1 MSRFLIVAFGAL
13 LLAQNPTPPTS
24 SAQPPSGQQP
34 SGQQPSA
41 QPPSV
46 QPPPG
51 QQPAGQQAQRPPVF
65 RGGTNQVRVDVTV
78 LDKKGEPVTGLTKD
92 DFQVLEDGQPQS
104 IETLKLI
111 EANGSAPEDDT
122 SLEIRSP
129 AHAAQE
135 AARDDVRVFVVF
147 WDEYHIGQMLP
158 ATRAREAL
166 SAFVQTAF
174 GPTDLV
180 AVMDQLTPTDAIH
193 LTRDRRE
200 LADQVHQLKGRLGV
214 YLPARSAMEEA
225 QLYRG
230 PGVEIVRAQVTASAL
245 DSTINYLGS
254 IKEGRKSILLVSQAI
269 GPLGPSPQDSVD
281 WLDQAIREA
290 NANNVT
296 IYSLDPRGL
305 DMNLSHSDIL
315 ISLASQ
321 TGGKQFNNNFPAESL
336 KEIVK
341 NSSAFYLLGYVSAKN
356 PEDGKF
362 HKIAVHVKRPGLEVK
377 ARTGYFAPSLVQIEA
392 AAKKLAENTAPP
404 EIAKALSPLADDAAV
419 PLTGDLWA
427 GAGPGSDNVPSI
439 TVVWSPRGVDRL
451 SKKGWLR
458 ASGDDG
464 HVYFDGPFDNRVTFN
479 AAPGQLHLR
488 HQLIEADGSR
498 SDRQESSLEVPD
510 FKAAVAVTTPVV
522 YRARTPLE
530 LRTLLAATDPSPY
543 AGRQFDRTD
552 RVLVRFS
559 VLGSGAG
566 DATVTA
572 HLLGKTGR
580 ALATLPLKSA
590 QNGYELDLPL
600 GSIAHGDY
608 VIAFEVSHGADQVR
622 QLVPFRVN

>member
-1 MSRFLIVAFGAL
+1 
-13 LLAQNPTPPTS
+13 
-24 SAQPPSGQQP
+24 
-34 SGQQPSA
+34 
-41 QPPSV
+41 
-46 QPPPG
+46 
-51 QQPAGQQAQRPPVF
+51 
-65 RGGTNQVRVDVTV
+65 
-78 LDKKGEPVTGLTKD
+78 
-92 DFQVLEDGQPQS
+92 
-104 IETLKLI
+104 
-111 EANGSAPEDDT
+111 
-122 SLEIRSP
+122 
-129 AHAAQE
+129 
-135 AARDDVRVFVVF
+135 
-147 WDEYHIGQMLP
+147 
-158 ATRAREAL
+158 
-166 SAFVQTAF
+166 
-174 GPTDLV
+174 
-180 AVMDQLTPTDAIH
+180 
-193 LTRDRRE
+193 
-200 LADQVHQLKGRLGV
+200 
-214 YLPARSAMEEA
+214 MEEA
-225 QLYRG
+225 QLQRG
-230 PGVEIVRAQVTASAL
+230 PGVEIVRAQVTSSAL
-245 DSTINYLGS
+245 DATINYLGS
-254 IKEGRKSILLVSQAI
+254 IKEGRKSILLVSQGM
-269 GPLGPSPQDSVD
+269 GPIGPSPQDSMD

-305 DMNLSHSDIL
+305 DMNLNHSDIL

-377 ARTGYFAPSLVQIEA
+377 ARTGYFAPSQVQIEA

-404 EIAKALSPLADDAAV
+404 EIAKALSPLAEDSAV
-419 PLTGDLWA
+419 PVTGDLWA
-427 GAGPGSDNVPSI
+427 GASPGGDNASI
-439 TVVWSPRGVDRL
+439 TVVWSPRVVDRL
-451 SKKGWLR
+451 SKKSWLR

-464 HVYFDGPFDNRVTFN
+464 HVYFDGPFDDRVTFT
-479 AAPGQLHLR
+479 AAPGPLHLR

-510 FKAAVAVTTPVV
+510 FKTAVAVTTPVV

-590 QNGYELDLPL
+590 QNAYELDLPL
-600 GSIAHGDY
+600 GSIAHGEY

-622 QLVPFRVN
+622 QLLPFRVN